1 METRAYRLQSPSL
14 LPVASVFATQP
25 IVTVQQLAG
34 HTDPATTSRY
44 DRRKEE
50 IKRRAVQVLDL
61 LCL

>member
-1 METRAYRLQSPSL
+1 MIFRLMTSAAPLFCEL
-14 LPVASVFATQP
+14 LDAGID

-34 HTDPATTSRY
+34 HASPEQTSKY

-50 IKRRAVQVLDL
+50 TKRCAVQVLDL